1 MQPVGQNVP
10 TLNQVSLQESRLLL
24 QAPHHGVNLRSNVA
38 LTPQSV
44 TGTDGRGRPLAALD
58 IDDSPRWTELMWSR
72 HFSWLYFVYVCRPR
86 CTINSLS
93 LLLECN
99 TTAACEAYASIK
111 LSLTLCL
118 IMSCMVRLLSEIPAC
133 TTEWLFAAQ
142 WWLTVQTKR
151 CPLGWAQI
159 TVTPSGA
166 SGVGGNMRHVQYI
179 IAFVLKVSQ
188 FFLTYLKLGWGHLML
203 CIFVVSLMC
212 VWRV

>member
-1 MQPVGQNVP
+1 MQSVGPNVP
-10 TLNQVSLQESRLLL
+10 TLNQVSLQEPRHPLL
-24 QAPHHGVNLRSNVA
+24 APHSGVNLRSNIA
-38 LTPQSV
+38 LASQNV
-44 TGTDGRGRPLAALD
+44 TGTECRGRPLAPLD
-58 IDDSPRWTELMWSR
+58 IDDSPRWTELMSSR

-118 IMSCMVRLLSEIPAC
+118 IMSCMVRLLSEIPAR

-151 CPLGWAQI
+151 CPLRWAQI

-166 SGVGGNMRHVQYI
+166 SGVGGNMRFVQYI

-188 FFLTYLKLGWGHLML
+188 FFRTDLKLGWRHFTL
-203 CIFVVSLMC
+203 CMFVVSLMC
-212 VWRV
+212 V